1 MHLFQVHDCLFAWEA
16 SFLAFRN
23 QTFPPSHGQEWTGKH
38 SNQDFEVKC
47 DGFSGT
53 DIQWQVFTAQR
64 FDPKSIAS
72 PGVGL

>member
-23 QTFPPSHGQEWTGKH
+23 WTFPPSHGQEWTGKH
-38 SNQDFEVKC
+38 SNQNFEVKC

-53 DIQWQVFTAQR
+53 DI
-64 FDPKSIAS
+64 
-72 PGVGL
+72 